1 MFSQVITNA
10 ADLANQITL
19 GPIPSDAQFVSQ
31 HVGAFNSTEIPAM
44 RQLAADTT
52 NFASNADATL
62 TAMLTGLQGG
72 ATPASLVPQLT
83 KLQAGIGALARQA
96 ASQNDSLTTTRDT
109 FNADAANLQNQEVN
123 LTAQAQGLQGKQ
135 RDLARQADKL
145 QSEIDALNVVFWIP
159 LFGPIIKGASELVHL
174 IADHKSAE
182 AALSDATNDLADV
195 QQRIAILQGT
205 AARTSQL
212 QALIA
217 QLGTGTQNLV
227 NTITMIKGTLD
238 NEDAFLNGVN
248 DEPKLFLT
256 AAQQSVRQLA
266 VLVS

>member
-1 MFSQVITNA
+1 M
-10 ADLANQITL
+10 
-19 GPIPSDAQFVSQ
+19 
-31 HVGAFNSTEIPAM
+31 
-44 RQLAADTT
+44 
-52 NFASNADATL
+52 
-62 TAMLTGLQGG
+62 
-72 ATPASLVPQLT
+72 
-83 KLQAGIGALARQA
+83 
-96 ASQNDSLTTTRDT
+96 
-109 FNADAANLQNQEVN
+109 
-123 LTAQAQGLQGKQ
+123 
-135 RDLARQADKL
+135 
-145 QSEIDALNVVFWIP
+145 NVVFWIP

-212 QALIA
+212 QALIG

-227 NTITMIKGTLD
+227 NTITMIKGALD